1 MNEAVIDWNVFVEQ
15 LRAAGVSEITLK
27 FFGDGKIKE
36 KHSRANEERGV
47 DSIQSGAL
55 GNRKRNAEAQK
66 RAKELEQFRSE
77 NKNFFTFEE
86 VARASGCT
94 VSYLSVLAKEYRVD
108 FKKFGKKFLIDV
120 EDFYIK
126 RSDFETNVLM
136 KDGHY
141 KGGVKFIA
149 ESVRGLI
156 ENKRE
161 MV

>member
-15 LRAAGVSEITLK
+15 LRAAGVSEISLK
-27 FFGDGKIKE
+27 FFGNGKIKE
-36 KHSRANEERGV
+36 KHSFSNEERGV
-47 DSIQSGAL
+47 GSIQSEAL
-55 GNRKRNAEAQK
+55 ENQERNSEVQK

-86 VARASGCT
+86 VARAAGCT
-94 VSYLSVLAKEYRVD
+94 VSHMSVLAKEYRVD

-149 ESVRGLI
+149 ESVRRLI

-161 MV
+161 MI